1 MIPEI
6 FNMSCGQTELTEAC
20 KKSLGKDVITIYS
33 PSFWQMEEEA
43 LALLQEFL
51 GTKNEIIIV
60 FGTGT
65 SGIEASLNSILEP
78 GDRFLIAHNGM
89 FGEIMSLMTQAAGAV
104 PVKVPFELGTPVDP
118 GVIAVALDKERNLK
132 GIGVVH
138 GETSVGVANPLEEI
152 GQLARERNLLYVV
165 DAISSFASEEL
176 RVDDW
181 NIDLCVVNGQ
191 KCLGAPQGNTFVS
204 VSPRAWERIR
214 GRRERIR
221 GFYMNLLACKDY
233 LNMARTE
240 QKNWAAGGNKFEFH
254 LEEAPHPASPSFV
267 IIQGVWA
274 SLQQLREEG
283 LERSIMRHKVAG
295 KAMRAAVKA
304 MGLDY
309 ICQDDRYA
317 DNAVTAI
324 FLPNGIEDYQIR
336 KHLFEHYGVILG
348 DANMLS
354 WDVYKSQIGRNYV
367 RFGTMGEAARY
378 HKVLY
383 AIFAFGMAL
392 RDLGADVDVERAM
405 SAVQRIYKEEEA
417 L

>member
-1 MIPEI
+1 MIQEV
-6 FNMSCGQTELTEAC
+6 FNMSCGQTELTEAS
-20 KKSLGKDVITIYS
+20 KNALGNNVITIYS
-33 PSFWQMEEEA
+33 PPFWEMEEGA
-43 LALLQEFL
+43 LALLQSFL
-51 GTKNEIIIV
+51 YTQSEIVIV

-78 GDRFLIAHNGM
+78 DDKFMIAHNGM
-89 FGEIMSLMTQAAGAV
+89 FGEIMSLMTEAVGAI
-104 PVKVPFELGTPVDP
+104 PIRVPFELGRPVD
-118 GVIAVALDKERNLK
+118 VETIAAALDKEPDVK
-132 GIGVVH
+132 GIGVIH
-138 GETSVGVANPLEEI
+138 GETSVGVVNPLKEI
-152 GQLARERNLLYVV
+152 GELARERDLLYVV
-165 DAISSFASEEL
+165 DAVSSFASEKL
-176 RVDDW
+176 LVDDW
-181 NIDLCVVNGQ
+181 NIDLCVINGQ

-204 VSPRAWERIR
+204 VSPRVWKRIR
-214 GRRERIR
+214 ARKERIR

-240 QKNWAAGGNKFEFH
+240 QKNWEAGGNKFEFH

-274 SLQQLREEG
+274 SLKQLREEG
-283 LERSIMRHKVAG
+283 LERSIARHEIAG
-295 KAMRAAVKA
+295 KAVRSAVKA

-324 FLPNGIEDYQIR
+324 LLPDEIEDYQIR

-348 DANMLS
+348 DANMMS
-354 WDVYKSQIGRNYV
+354 WDAYKSQIGRNYV
-367 RFGTMGEAARY
+367 RFGTMGEAAKY

-383 AIFAFGMAL
+383 AVFSFGMAL
-392 RDLGADVDVERAM
+392 RDLGVEVDVERAV
-405 SAVQRIYKEEEA
+405 SVIQRVYMKEGA